1 MPLAPLARL
10 TREVA
15 LVIAEEKK
23 RRGVDWPVTHAVVEE
38 NDRYRVDIS
47 ISIPSAAVEERD

>member
-23 RRGVDWPVTHAVVEE
+23 RRGVDWPTTHAVVEE
-38 NDRYRVDIS
+38 GGTYRVDIS
-47 ISIPSAAVEERD
+47 ITIPAAAVEERD